1 MYASGWVGCNREW
14 WGLWQTGELPSC
26 LKASMFLKLRRFLVA
41 QQVKDPALTLL
52 WLGLQ
57 LWHGCDPWPGNFC
70 MPQEW
75 PKKENWKTLC
85 QPNKNMSIET
95 QHCPS
100 LRVRPLTHS
109 CPSPN
114 IHSSPLLTDLPP
126 TTIHPI
132 SQILAAPA
140 KSCNQS
146 SYLISKNNKRYLGLR
161 VFAYIWTK
169 HHLKHF
175 LKLCNPC

>member
-1 MYASGWVGCNREW
+1 MYASGWVGYHREW

-26 LKASMFLKLRRFLVA
+26 LKASMFKKSRRFLVA

-57 LWHGCDPWPGNFC
+57 LWRGCDPWPGNFFC

-85 QPNKNMSIET
+85 QPNKNMSRDSVLSQLEG
-95 QHCPS
+95 
-100 LRVRPLTHS
+100 S
-109 CPSPN
+109 CPSPYFL
-114 IHSSPLLTDLPP
+114 SSPFPTLLPL

-140 KSCNQS
+140 KSCNHS

-161 VFAYIWTK
+161 AFAYIWTK
-169 HHLKHF
+169 HHLNTF
-175 LKLCNPC
+175 